1 MFRPDILNEFRA
13 LAGKAD
19 AEWIQRKRKINTETL
34 IVELARG
41 KVNRMGLRQIASQ
54 KPGNFS
60 ASALV
65 QAKRRIPVSV
75 MAGILSK
82 LNESAFSGRRVLA
95 IDSTKINLPLRFKAQ
110 GVAPRN
116 AAAHK
121 PLIMCSTLF
130 NIKADIP
137 LEVIIAN
144 HHDERG
150 CLVSEHTLQAG
161 DLVIGDRGY
170 FGQKLCAQ
178 LKTRG
183 VDVLLRVK
191 EKACLPVMSFVAS
204 RRKERVM
211 DLDGVR
217 VKCFKYAVEH
227 QRYVLVTTNLT
238 MTMSEARTLYKS
250 RWRIEEG
257 FRRWKSRRIGNRFN
271 PVVVF
276 GGGQYASGGNGLA
289 SVPRKAL
296 IRELGHK
303 TVVVIA
309 DEYKT
314 SQVCCKCG
322 TKLTDPD
329 LRPSHRGDRVGEK
342 REFAPRDSRR
352 LRQCQ
357 SEACCKSESS
367 DDDVKKKYAMHW
379 NRDTNAAINI
389 LQVGVE
395 WWLRGVR
402 PERLR
407 RSTPTAPASVDS
419 LLPEGILEDINLLSE
434 QQ

>member
-19 AEWIQRKRKINTETL
+19 AEWIQRKWKINTETL

-65 QAKRRIPVSV
+65 QAKQRIPVSV

-150 CLVSEHTLQAG
+150 CLLFEHTLQAG

-257 FRRWKSRRIGNRFN
+257 FRRWKSDFHLCKNVSHSLHTFQVDVLSVAISHALVRRGLSSRH
-271 PVVVF
+271 VVAETPILERSHMISQEDRAF
-276 GGGQYASGGNGLA
+276 RASALA
-289 SVPRKAL
+289 LFPLVS
-296 IRELGHK
+296 
-303 TVVVIA
+303 
-309 DEYKT
+309 
-314 SQVCCKCG
+314 
-322 TKLTDPD
+322 TKLW
-329 LRPSHRGDRVGEK
+329 
-342 REFAPRDSRR
+342 SRTGIWI
-352 LRQCQ
+352 
-357 SEACCKSESS
+357 K
-367 DDDVKKKYAMHW
+367 
-379 NRDTNAAINI
+379 T
-389 LQVGVE
+389 
-395 WWLRGVR
+395 
-402 PERLR
+402 R
-407 RSTPTAPASVDS
+407 RAK
-419 LLPEGILEDINLLSE
+419 I
-434 QQ
+434 